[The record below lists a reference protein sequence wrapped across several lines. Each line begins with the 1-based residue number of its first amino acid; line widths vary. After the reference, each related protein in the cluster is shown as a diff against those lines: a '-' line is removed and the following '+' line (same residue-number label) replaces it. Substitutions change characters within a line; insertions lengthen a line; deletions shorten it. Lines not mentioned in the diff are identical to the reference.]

1 MSFTNITTSSAFP
14 HKLRFFSSPLESEES
29 FQAPLSLQCVNL
41 NRDEMESSEYSTPC
55 PSSEATSSNLCH
67 LVACIDDNPLSWSG
81 LARLKCAT
89 PPSRCLALASTAG
102 SFQSEPMVK
111 DRLHVQRTKLRRRLA
126 LKRSGHRMC
135 WFLVRQN
142 PPGICVTSFVLAIS
156 HLDPSKL
163 KGALNQAETPLAC
176 SPLVLFYSFTQF
188 IYR

>member
-1 MSFTNITTSSAFP
+1 MGC
-14 HKLRFFSSPLESEES
+14 SECS
-29 FQAPLSLQCVNL
+29 I
-41 NRDEMESSEYSTPC
+41 PC
-55 PSSEATSSNLCH
+55 PSSEATSSTICQQ
-67 LVACIDDNPLSWSG
+67 VAHRRQPIFMVCPG
-81 LARLKCAT
+81 LANVRY
-89 PPSRCLALASTAG
+89 ASFTLLDIDTSAG

-142 PPGICVTSFVLAIS
+142 PPGICVTSFVLALS
-156 HLDPSKL
+156 HLNPSKL
-163 KGALNQAETPLAC
+163 KGALDQAETPSAC